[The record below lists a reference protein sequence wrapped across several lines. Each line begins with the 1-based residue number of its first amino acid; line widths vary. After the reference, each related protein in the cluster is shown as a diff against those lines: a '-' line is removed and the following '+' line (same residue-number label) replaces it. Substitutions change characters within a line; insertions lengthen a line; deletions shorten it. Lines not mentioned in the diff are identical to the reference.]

1 MNGKIVVSPCIS
13 ICKSDPITGFC
24 YGCGRS
30 NDDKINWKKP
40 ETTNIWKEENLLIL
54 RKRLTGW
61 QKNAFNKSY
70 QYKKEKGISLIK
82 QSLIDSKK

>member
-30 NDDKINWKKP
+30 NDDKINWKNS

-82 QSLIDSKK
+82 QSLMDSKN